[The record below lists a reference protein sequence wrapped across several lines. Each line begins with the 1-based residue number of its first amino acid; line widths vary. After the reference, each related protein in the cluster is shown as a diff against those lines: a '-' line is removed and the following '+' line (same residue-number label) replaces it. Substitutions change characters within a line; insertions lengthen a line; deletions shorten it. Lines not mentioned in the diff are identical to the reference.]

1 RHPGQERRRLPGL
14 DPGRAEQIVAGG
26 ILVNYLFDKLDIRQI
41 DVCDR
46 ALREGMIIDYMQ
58 THWPKVKLSVQI
70 RDPRRRSVF
79 ELGRRCNFDEKHGLQ
94 VAKLALALFDQ
105 LEDLHEMAA
114 ADDGNGQ
121 GLNA

>member
-1 RHPGQERRRLPGL
+1 PGL
-14 DPGRAEQIVAGG
+14 DPLRADQIIAGAVL
-26 ILVNYLFDKLDIRQI
+26 IHYLFDKLEIPHI

-79 ELGRRCNFDEKHGLQ
+79 ELARRCNFDEKHALH
-94 VAKLALALFDQ
+94 VTKLALLLFDGLRSLHR
-105 LEDLHEMAA
+105 LEPHDRELLEYA
-114 ADDGNGQ
+114 
-121 GLNA
+121 